1 MGKLYL
7 FTWVFA
13 VQNVY
18 PSSGR
23 GLRVDY
29 LHADM
34 VAVPGY
40 ASTAVEHWGITAY
53 RDSSLLFDSR
63 THGDLDKQR
72 TVSIVAHELAH
83 NVP

>member
-1 MGKLYL
+1 
-7 FTWVFA
+7 
-13 VQNVY
+13 
-18 PSSGR
+18 
-23 GLRVDY
+23 
-29 LHADM
+29 M
-34 VAVPGY
+34 VAVPRY

-53 RDSSLLFDSR
+53 RDSGLLFDSR